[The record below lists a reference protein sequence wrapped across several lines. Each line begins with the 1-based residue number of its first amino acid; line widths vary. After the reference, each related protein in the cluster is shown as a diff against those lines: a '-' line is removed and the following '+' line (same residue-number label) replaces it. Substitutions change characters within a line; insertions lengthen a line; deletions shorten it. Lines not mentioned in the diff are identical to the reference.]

1 MYIDIIIFLFIIIIL
16 NKKEVFESKTLQ
28 YKIKKITDSGYIF
41 SISLL
46 PYFNKDNNDYLEF
59 YKMID
64 YISSNKN
71 IYKNNKIS
79 IKIRQLAKNEKDQ
92 QDILENIIKYANKNN
107 VFVWISSVLKDDLD
121 IEYNTYLKLLNKK
134 YKNIGLTLAT
144 YNYSINNKVDNILNL
159 NGHIRLVKGY
169 YYGDINS
176 HKISTD
182 LYYLNAKKLIKS
194 KNFHT
199 LATHD
204 FKLLKKLK
212 NEYNN
217 DFNNIELAFFYT
229 HFYNVIKNVKDFKNI
244 KSFYIPYGSLLKY
257 LIHNIQYINLY
268 QVIISNINI
277 LLNRNQ

>member
-1 MYIDIIIFLFIIIIL
+1 MYLYISLFFLLIIIL
-16 NKKEVFESKTLQ
+16 NKKEILESKTLQ

-71 IYKNNKIS
+71 IYENNKIS
-79 IKIRQLAKNEKDQ
+79 IKIRQLAKSEKDQ
-92 QDILENIIKYANKNN
+92 QDILENIIKYANKKN
-107 VFVWISSVLKDDLD
+107 VFVWISCVLKDDLD
-121 IEYNTYLKLLNKK
+121 FEYNTYLKLLNKK

-144 YNYSINNKVDNILNL
+144 YNYSINNKIDNILNL

-169 YYGDINS
+169 YYGDVKC
-176 HKISTD
+176 HKITTD
-182 LYYLNAKKLIKS
+182 LYYLNAEKLIKS